1 MAIDDDKAKAVKV
14 VEDYTMRYYGRI
26 RTAVE
31 PVSIV
36 GSPDQCIDKIQYFLS
51 KGLDQLI
58 IGVANPD
65 PRQLDLFGEKILP
78 MVKG

>member
-1 MAIDDDKAKAVKV
+1 MAINNDKAKAVKA

-36 GSPDQCIDKIQYFLS
+36 GSPGQCIEKIHYFLS
-51 KGLDQLI
+51 KGLDTLI
-58 IGVANPD
+58 IGVADPD
-65 PRQLDLFGEKILP
+65 PRQLDLFGEKVLP
-78 MVKG
+78 QLK